1 MTVWK
6 AVRSAAICLS
16 AVLEVAT
23 PSVAGQFAIE
33 WAVLSGGGGEM
44 SSASYRLNG
53 TLGQGFAGYASSA
66 SYQHWIGFWVEPGGV
81 APPQPV
87 VVQNLEQAKVL
98 ADGTH
103 VQANRLVATTSAGA
117 FGSNTLAYL
126 EQEDR
131 ASGIRVVLAS
141 PAGWLLEG
149 ARVSVTGVMSTT
161 PDQERE
167 IASATLTLVSPGA
180 PLEPLRMT
188 NRAFGGGNLGVPPL
202 GQAGVTGGYGV
213 NTVGLLVV
221 VWGTVV
227 NDPSAGYTLLDDGS
241 GTPVRV
247 ETGHLAVLWSQGD
260 YLKVTG
266 LSSLRKNGEILERLI
281 IPRSNAD
288 VSGI

>member
-6 AVRSAAICLS
+6 AVRSAATMLS
-16 AVLEVAT
+16 AVLVAAA
-23 PSVAGQFAIE
+23 PSVGGQFAID

-53 TLGQGFAGYASSA
+53 SLGQGFAGYASSA
-66 SYQHWIGFWVEPGGV
+66 SYQHWAGFWVEPGSI

-103 VQANRLVATTSAGA
+103 VQVNRLVATTWAGA

-141 PAGWLLEG
+141 PAGWLGEG

-161 PDQERE
+161 PDQERQ
-167 IASATLTLVSPGA
+167 ISSAALTLLSAGA

-188 NRAFGGGNLGVPPL
+188 NRALGGGDLGVPPL
-202 GQAGVTGGYGV
+202 GQAGVTGGHGV
-213 NTVGLLVV
+213 NNVGLLVV

>member
-6 AVRSAAICLS
+6 AVRCAATCLS
-16 AVLEVAT
+16 AVLAVAV

-66 SYQHWIGFWVEPGGV
+66 NYQHWIGFWVEPGGV

-149 ARVSVTGVMSTT
+149 ARASVTGVMSTT
-161 PDQERE
+161 PDQERQ
-167 IASATLTLVSPGA
+167 IASATLTLASPGA

-188 NRAFGGGNLGVPPL
+188 NRALGGGNLGVPPL

>member
-1 MTVWK
+1 MPVGK
-6 AVRSAAICLS
+6 ALQSLAVCLAVSCLTAASLS
-16 AVLEVAT
+16 
-23 PSVAGQFAIE
+23 AGQFAID

-66 SYQHWIGFWVEPGGV
+66 SYRHWVGFWVEPGSIT
-81 APPQPV
+81 PPQPV
-87 VVQNLEQAKVL
+87 IVQNLEQAKVL
-98 ADGTH
+98 ADGTP
-103 VQANRLVATTSAGA
+103 VVVTRLVATTTAGD
-117 FGSNTLAYL
+117 FGSSTLAYL

-131 ASGIRVVLAS
+131 AAGIRVALAS
-141 PAGWLLEG
+141 PVEWLGEG

-161 PDQERE
+161 PDQERQ
-167 IASATLTLVSPGA
+167 IASASLILLTPGA

-188 NRAFGGGNLGVPPL
+188 NRALGGGDLGVPPL
-202 GQAGVTGGYGV
+202 GQIGVTGGYGV

-227 NDPSAGYTLLDDGS
+227 NDPSAGFTLLDDGS

-266 LSSLRKNGEILERLI
+266 LSSLRKNGDILERLI

-288 VSGI
+288 ISGL

>member
-16 AVLEVAT
+16 AVLVVAA
-23 PSVAGQFAIE
+23 PSMGGQFAIE

-87 VVQNLEQAKVL
+87 VVQNLEQAKLL

-103 VQANRLVATTSAGA
+103 VQANGLVATTSAAA

-131 ASGIRVVLAS
+131 ASGIRVVLGS
-141 PAGWLLEG
+141 PAGWLVEG

-161 PDQERE
+161 PDQERQ

-188 NRAFGGGNLGVPPL
+188 NKALGGGNLGVPPL

-288 VSGI
+288 ISGI